1 MALRDVIRS
10 MIPARILH
18 WYRSRQKEKVR
29 VQLEKQRR
37 AGSGVSQT
45 DLAYQLTKM
54 GIQPGDVLLVHT
66 SLSKM
71 GYIEG
76 GPESVVHAFLN
87 AVGENGHVLM
97 PTSPNAGL
105 QLDYVKKLGCFDI
118 RYSPSKLGAV
128 SETFRQLPKARRSAS
143 VTEPVSCVGPDAEW
157 FTKDHIDQQTP
168 YNEHSPFYK
177 VAARKGKILYVG
189 CTFDNAGTSLH
200 LLEDAIADFKFPVYY
215 PELFEVKVRHED
227 SNLSTHYIK
236 VHNPEMSAKRRCD
249 ELIPLFEK
257 HGVLKHTMLGSAPTL
272 LVDANGMLK
281 VMIDEYVKNGVTM
294 YTPHGSK

>member
-10 MIPARILH
+10 IIPQAVLR
-18 WYRSRQKEKVR
+18 WYRNRQKEKVR

-37 AGSGVSQT
+37 SGTGFSQEE
-45 DLAYQLTKM
+45 LEKQLDKM
-54 GIQPGDVLLVHT
+54 GIRPGDVLLVHS

-76 GPESVVHAFLN
+76 GPETVVHALIDK
-87 AVGENGHVLM
+87 VGETGHVLM

-105 QLDYVKKLGCFDI
+105 QLEYVQKLGCFDI
-118 RYSPSKLGAV
+118 RFSPSKLGAI
-128 SETFRQLPKARRSAS
+128 SETFRQLPKVRRSGS
-143 VTEPVSCVGPDAEW
+143 VTEPVSCFGPDAEW

-200 LLEDAIADFKFPVYY
+200 LLEDAIAEFKFPVYY

-227 SNLSTHYIK
+227 SNLSTHQIK
-236 VHNPEMSAKRRCD
+236 VHNPEMSIKRRCD

-257 HGVLKHTMLGSAPTL
+257 HGVLKHTVFGNAPTL
-272 LVDANGMLK
+272 LVDAAGMLK

-294 YTPHGSK
+294 YTPQGSK